1 MRGEHEKQSRGGH
14 GERRLLEEVER
25 EQGEHGMTFR
35 LLFGVLR
42 IRKRQC
48 GKKTHGKRTRQSA
61 RPTEM
66 TKRPEGGKIT
76 HQ

>member
-42 IRKRQC
+42 IRKRQEERRRMEKEQ
-48 GKKTHGKRTRQSA
+48 GSQRVSR
-61 RPTEM
+61 R
-66 TKRPEGGKIT
+66 
-76 HQ
+76 